1 LKDLAVLLLPL
12 ALELKQAGLHWF
24 PQLHDFFTIPDTELQ
39 DRIFVISDMT
49 IDIQKLFGRQMITF
63 NGALE
68 WSLDYVL
75 TVEAV
80 WLPTEGQLRQQLQD
94 YLAGEPEPVIELV
107 SHMADYTCRIKI
119 LGEKLEFSEAK
130 ASDAY
135 GRAILY
141 VLKNSQTLGPKA
153 SKPVA

>member
-1 LKDLAVLLLPL
+1 MLQMSL
-12 ALELKQAGLHWF
+12 ALELKQAGLHWI
-24 PQLHDFFTIPDTELQ
+24 PHLHDFFAIPDTELQ

-75 TVEAV
+75 TIEAV
-80 WLPTEGQLRQQLQD
+80 WLPTEGQLRQRLQD
-94 YLAGEPEPVIELV
+94 YLSGEAEPAVELL
-107 SHMADYTCRIKI
+107 SLMDGHTCRIMI
-119 LGEKLEFSEAK
+119 LGKTLEFSEAR

-135 GRAILY
+135 GRALLY
-141 VLKNSQTLGPKA
+141 VLQHSLSLGQKS
-153 SKPVA
+153 SKPTA